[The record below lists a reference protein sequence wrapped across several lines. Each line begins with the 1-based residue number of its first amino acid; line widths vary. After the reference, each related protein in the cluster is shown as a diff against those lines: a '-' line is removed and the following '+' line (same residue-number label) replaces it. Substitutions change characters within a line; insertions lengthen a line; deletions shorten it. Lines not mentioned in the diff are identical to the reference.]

1 MASLRKQLTFD
12 NTITGFPTKWH
23 LKNERSAEIPY
34 WCHAT
39 CHYPDLDSTSDWTR
53 RVGNL
58 IQPIRST
65 TKIWVVMR
73 HQYGISA
80 FVFDFSDIIWQ
91 GNQWWGRQML
101 AVFSGY
107 WIAKCNSLFLRSA
120 LKTNTEM
127 SHPLFVLMQL

>member
-12 NTITGFPTKWH
+12 NTITGLPAKWRQRNKR
-23 LKNERSAEIPY
+23 KNSILML
-34 WCHAT
+34 H
-39 CHYPDLDSTSDWTR
+39 HYPDLGSTSDWTC

>member
-1 MASLRKQLTFD
+1 MTPEKQAQKFHTDVASL
-12 NTITGFPTKWH
+12 
-23 LKNERSAEIPY
+23 
-34 WCHAT
+34 
-39 CHYPDLDSTSDWTR
+39 PDLGSASDWTC

-65 TKIWVVMR
+65 TKIWVVMH

-91 GNQWWGRQML
+91 GNQWWGCQML

-107 WIAKCNSLFLRSA
+107 
-120 LKTNTEM
+120 
-127 SHPLFVLMQL
+127 